1 MQGKFCEKKSL
12 FLYVKRLFFPGL
24 IDKLIEFESIWRYFL
39 KIFKNILKFSPV
51 AVLAWL
57 LLAGK
62 GYNEAG
68 SLEGFDMLIAGPM
81 AFLYAGLVAFI
92 TEGIKPKEIVDIAV
106 ESVQEI
112 EVVFFILMLA
122 YAMAGVFM
130 STGVGAAI
138 VNAALKVGISARIIA
153 PLSLVVTGILSVA
166 TGTSWGTF
174 AACAPIFLWLNHIV
188 AGNML
193 LTLCAVTGGA
203 CFGDNLGLISDTTVV
218 SSGIQNVEIIDRIRH
233 QGIWAVGSLVLA
245 VVLFYLASAG
255 LPTHSASGAEA
266 YSNIPQK
273 TLDFLALERPDA
285 LSLLQQV
292 RDGVPAYMMI
302 PLILVIVVAILGVQ
316 TIFCLS
322 VGIIAALFL
331 GLKAGTVV
339 SIPVFL
345 EEIVQVGF
353 AEAGAWV
360 VVMMMWISAF
370 GGVMNHMKAFDP
382 LAKLVLRMSTKVRHL
397 MTWNAVLSMAGN
409 ALLADEMAQIVT
421 VGPIIR
427 ELVDKNIEGSE
438 EDMYTLRL
446 RNATFSSALGV
457 FGAQMIPWHVYIA
470 YYVGI
475 ANAVYPLADFKATDF
490 IKYNF
495 MGFVAIISLVG
506 LTFTGLDRFIP
517 FFKLPSEPD
526 VRLKKQAE

>member
-1 MQGKFCEKKSL
+1 MK
-12 FLYVKRLFFPGL
+12 V
-24 IDKLIEFESIWRYFL
+24 L
-39 KIFKNILKFSPV
+39 KTILKFSPV

-62 GYNEAG
+62 GYNQAG
-68 SLEGFDMLIAGPM
+68 ELEGFDMLLAGPL
-81 AFLYAGLVAFI
+81 AFLYAGLIALI
-92 TEGIKPKEIVDIAV
+92 TEGIKPSEIVDIAV

-153 PLSLVVTGILSVA
+153 PLSLFVTGVLSVA

-188 AGNML
+188 GGNVI
-193 LTLCAVTGGA
+193 LTVCAVTGGA

-218 SSGIQNVEIIDRIRH
+218 SSGIQKVEIIDRIRH
-233 QGIWAVGSLVLA
+233 QGLWAVLSLIVA
-245 VVLFYLASAG
+245 IALFYAASSS
-255 LPTHSASGAEA
+255 LPTHAASGAEA
-266 YSNIPQK
+266 YANIPQK
-273 TLDFLALERPDA
+273 TLDFLAVERPDA
-285 LSLLQQV
+285 LALLQQV

-302 PLILVIVVAILGVQ
+302 PLILVIVVAIMGLQ

-322 VGIIAALFL
+322 IGIISAMFL
-331 GLKAGTVV
+331 GLTAGTVT
-339 SIPVFL
+339 SIPSFL
-345 EEIVQVGF
+345 ENIVQSGF
-353 AEAGAWV
+353 ADAGAWV

-370 GGVMNHMKAFDP
+370 GGVMNHIKAFDP
-382 LAKLVLRMSTKVRHL
+382 LAKLVLKASTKVRHL
-397 MTWNAVLSMAGN
+397 MTWNAILSMAGN

-427 ELVDKNIEGSE
+427 ELVDNNVEGSE
-438 EDMYTLRL
+438 EDLYTLRL

-470 YYVGI
+470 YYIGI
-475 ANAVYPLADFKATDF
+475 ANAVYPLVKFQSTDF

-495 MGFVAIISLVG
+495 MGFVAIISLIG
-506 LTFTGLDRFIP
+506 LTLTGLDRIIP

-526 VRLKKQAE
+526 VRLKKTSKATE